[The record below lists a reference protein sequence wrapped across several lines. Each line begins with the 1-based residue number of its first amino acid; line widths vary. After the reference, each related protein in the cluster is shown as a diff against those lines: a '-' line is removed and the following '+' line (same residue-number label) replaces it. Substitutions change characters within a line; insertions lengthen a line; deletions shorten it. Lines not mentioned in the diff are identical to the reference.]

1 MPLGGDVANRAD
13 ADIISGVGFST
24 AVLLLA
30 FAHAGVGL
38 AAARSATSFR
48 AAAVRALAVAGG
60 STVVVSLVWRGQAP
74 WFDLFALAHVAYLG
88 LVVTVPAMAAV
99 ALLARQRTPLPH
111 LRTRSVGI
119 VLVIGLLPAAVGVYA
134 THLEPQ
140 WLRTDRHTI
149 RLSGAGVDA
158 APALRIAVMADVQNT
173 QIDDHELA
181 ALRRVNDA
189 KPDLLLVAGDL
200 WAQGLTRDERPKFQ
214 AYVRSMVAAATT
226 VVIVEGDS
234 DNSRGLLALAEGTG
248 AVVLVD
254 ETLDIEVNGRQV
266 RIAGLSLR
274 ERPAVGAQRTAI
286 DQLQAASPDAITI
299 LLSHRPDAIYDLT
312 EPVDLVVAGHT
323 HGGQFALPLVGPL
336 FTLSSVPR
344 HVAAGGLHEVD
355 GQAIYVST
363 GIGMER
369 SHAPQLRFGARPSI
383 GVIDVIAAS
392 GAGS

>member
-1 MPLGGDVANRAD
+1 ML
-13 ADIISGVGFST
+13 IT
-24 AVLLLA
+24 
-30 FAHAGVGL
+30 
-38 AAARSATSFR
+38 
-48 AAAVRALAVAGG
+48 
-60 STVVVSLVWRGQAP
+60 LVWRSQTA

-111 LRTRSVGI
+111 LRARSVGI
-119 VLVIGLLPAAVGVYA
+119 VLIIGLLPAAVGVYA
-134 THLEPQ
+134 THLEPR

-181 ALRRVNDA
+181 ALRRVNDV

-234 DNSRGLLALAEGTG
+234 DNSRSLLALAEGTG

-274 ERPAVGAQRTAI
+274 ERPAIGAQRTAI

-323 HGGQFALPLVGPL
+323 HGGQFALPLVGPR

-392 GAGS
+392 GAES